1 MGNSLI
7 IDSNFENIK
16 MDSLRIGIVHSEW
29 NSNITDMLMSSCTN
43 YFLELG
49 ISTKNLPARPICVV
63 NAAPFEPLSSL
74 VTCTT
79 IS

>member
-49 ISTKNLPARPICVV
+49 IQKKNLITRSVPGSM
-63 NAAPFEPLSSL
+63 EL
-74 VTCTT
+74 V
-79 IS
+79 